1 MQNLSKSWLQA
12 ILRPML
18 VGFLTLIFAVG
29 ITGCTRSDANV
40 FVDLVS
46 LARQQSPKNLIQL
59 QEVSPPA
66 LLEDLRSSLSQY
78 EPQLKIISP
87 TPNAI
92 LEDTTIAVNFE
103 IQDYPLFKDPDLG
116 LGPHIHV
123 FLDDRPYTA
132 IYNTAEPLI
141 LENLEPGTHTL
152 RAFAS
157 RPWHESF
164 KNEGA
169 YAQVTFH
176 VFTETAD
183 NTPNPDLPL
192 LTYSRPQSTYGAEP
206 ILLDF
211 YLTNA
216 PLHFLASADPEDDIP
231 DWRIRATINGESF
244 LIDRWEP
251 IYLTGFKEGVN
262 WVKLELLGEDGEP
275 IVNAFNTTARLIEYY
290 PGGTDAL
297 SRLVRGEVDR
307 EAALAIVLPPN
318 PQEAHPEQPPEQSLE
333 PSLEQL
339 SISESSLTESNLTES
354 NGTESNL
361 TDFQGSSGTL
371 QVNGGESLTES
382 SDESSD
388 ELLTESPNLT
398 LSFDRPVDRP
408 LNETDPQSSPETI
421 GVPDLTAAQ
430 TNPISPDLE
439 TIETTSEPGEP
450 DQIPEATQTPEPQ
463 I

>member
-1 MQNLSKSWLQA
+1 MENLSKSWLQNV
-12 ILRPML
+12 LRPIL
-18 VGFLTLIFAVG
+18 VVFFTLIFAVG

-78 EPQLKIISP
+78 QPQLKITSP
-87 TPNAI
+87 APNAI
-92 LEDTTIAVNFE
+92 LDDTTIAVNFE
-103 IQDYPLFKDPDLG
+103 IQDYPLFKDPDFG

-132 IYNTAEPLI
+132 IYSTAEPLI

-206 ILLDF
+206 IMLDF

-216 PLHFLASADPEDDIP
+216 PLHFLASADPEDEIP

-251 IYLTGFKEGVN
+251 IYLTGFKEGIN

-333 PSLEQL
+333 QL

-354 NGTESNL
+354 NLTEPNGTESNL
-361 TDFQGSSGTL
+361 TDSQGSSGTL
-371 QVNGGESLTES
+371 QANGDESLTES
-382 SDESSD
+382 S
-388 ELLTESPNLT
+388 
-398 LSFDRPVDRP
+398 FDQPVDRP
-408 LNETDPQSSPETI
+408 LNETDPQSNPETI
-421 GVPDLTAAQ
+421 VVPDLTSVQ
-430 TNPISPDLE
+430 TNPISPELE
-439 TIETTSEPGEP
+439 TIETTSEPDEP
-450 DQIPEATQTPEPQ
+450 DAIPEATQTPEPQ

>member
-1 MQNLSKSWLQA
+1 MSCVPYWL
-12 ILRPML
+12 
-18 VGFLTLIFAVG
+18 FFFTLIFAVG

-78 EPQLKIISP
+78 QPQLKITSP
-87 TPNAI
+87 APNAI
-92 LEDTTIAVNFE
+92 LDDTTIAVNFE
-103 IQDYPLFKDPDLG
+103 IQDYPLFKDPDFG

-132 IYNTAEPLI
+132 IYSTAEPLI

-206 ILLDF
+206 IMLDF

-216 PLHFLASADPEDDIP
+216 PLHFLASADPEDEIP

-251 IYLTGFKEGVN
+251 IYLTGFKEGIN

-333 PSLEQL
+333 QL
-339 SISESSLTESNLTES
+339 SISESSLTESNLTEP

-361 TDFQGSSGTL
+361 TDSQGSSGTL
-371 QVNGGESLTES
+371 QANGDESLTES
-382 SDESSD
+382 S
-388 ELLTESPNLT
+388 
-398 LSFDRPVDRP
+398 FDQPVDRP
-408 LNETDPQSSPETI
+408 LNETDPQSNPETI
-421 GVPDLTAAQ
+421 VVPDLTSVQ
-430 TNPISPDLE
+430 TNPISPELE
-439 TIETTSEPGEP
+439 TIETTSEPDEP
-450 DQIPEATQTPEPQ
+450 DAIPEATQTPEPQ

>member
-1 MQNLSKSWLQA
+1 MENLSKSWLQNV
-12 ILRPML
+12 LRPIL
-18 VGFLTLIFAVG
+18 VVFFTLIFAVG

-78 EPQLKIISP
+78 QPQLKITSP
-87 TPNAI
+87 APNAI
-92 LEDTTIAVNFE
+92 LDDTTIAVNFE
-103 IQDYPLFKDPDLG
+103 IQDYPLFKDPDFG

-132 IYNTAEPLI
+132 IYSTAEPLI

-206 ILLDF
+206 IMLDF

-216 PLHFLASADPEDDIP
+216 PLHFLASADPEDEIP

-251 IYLTGFKEGVN
+251 IYLTGFKEGIN

-333 PSLEQL
+333 QL
-339 SISESSLTESNLTES
+339 SISESSLTESNLTEP

-361 TDFQGSSGTL
+361 TDSQGSSGTL
-371 QVNGGESLTES
+371 QANGDESLTES
-382 SDESSD
+382 S
-388 ELLTESPNLT
+388 
-398 LSFDRPVDRP
+398 FDQPVDRP
-408 LNETDPQSSPETI
+408 LNETDPQSNPETI
-421 GVPDLTAAQ
+421 VVPDLTSVQ
-430 TNPISPDLE
+430 TNPISPELE
-439 TIETTSEPGEP
+439 TIETTSEPDEP
-450 DQIPEATQTPEPQ
+450 DAIPEATQTPEPQ

>member
-1 MQNLSKSWLQA
+1 MENLSKRWLQNV
-12 ILRPML
+12 LRPIL
-18 VGFLTLIFAVG
+18 VVFFTLIFAVG

-78 EPQLKIISP
+78 QPQLKITSP
-87 TPNAI
+87 APNAI
-92 LEDTTIAVNFE
+92 LDDTTIAVNFE
-103 IQDYPLFKDPDLG
+103 IQDYPLFKDPDFG

-132 IYNTAEPLI
+132 IYSTAEPLI

-206 ILLDF
+206 IMLDF

-216 PLHFLASADPEDDIP
+216 PLHFLASADPEDEIP

-251 IYLTGFKEGVN
+251 IYLTGFKEGIN

-333 PSLEQL
+333 QL

-354 NGTESNL
+354 NLTEPNGTESNL
-361 TDFQGSSGTL
+361 TDSQGSSGTL
-371 QVNGGESLTES
+371 QANGDESLTES
-382 SDESSD
+382 S
-388 ELLTESPNLT
+388 
-398 LSFDRPVDRP
+398 FDQPVDRP
-408 LNETDPQSSPETI
+408 LNETDPQSNPETI
-421 GVPDLTAAQ
+421 VVPDLTSVQ
-430 TNPISPDLE
+430 TNPISPELE
-439 TIETTSEPGEP
+439 TIETTSEPDEP
-450 DQIPEATQTPEPQ
+450 DAIPEATQTPEPQ